1 MTEPTPAIQLGTYA
15 FNSFNVLDQ
24 NMYSSSADNIAAF
37 SNGMAAVADLNKK
50 TNPVV
55 HKIKKAQVGETII
68 ISINIVSITVNFD
81 PSKINF
87 TDDLTNITAALTI
100 LPRIQGDVLIPMSF
114 WLGVGGDG
122 QNLQELGRSYYDT
135 KTGALTVNVA
145 KMPFKYTLAGSSEIQ
160 TLNIT
165 YNAQTNPD
173 EAGFSGTA
181 SVKGTDA
188 IDKAVIKANAT
199 FRIDAEM
206 FAFHIHVNDVMFG
219 PPGVAAE
226 NEPASKP
233 V

>member
-1 MTEPTPAIQLGTYA
+1 MNEPTPVIQLGTYA

-37 SNGMAAVADLNKK
+37 SNGMEAVADLNKK

-81 PSKINF
+81 LSKINF

-100 LPRIQGDVLIPMSF
+100 LSSIPGDVLIPMSF
-114 WLGVGGDG
+114 WLGG
-122 QNLQELGRSYYDT
+122 QQLQELGRSYYDT